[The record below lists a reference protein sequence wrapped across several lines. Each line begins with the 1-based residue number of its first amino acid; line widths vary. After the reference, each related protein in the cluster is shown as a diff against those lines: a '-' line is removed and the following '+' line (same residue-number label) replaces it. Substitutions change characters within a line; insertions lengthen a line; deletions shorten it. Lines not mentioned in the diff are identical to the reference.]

1 MAELDLTGKV
11 AVVTGASRGIGADL
25 ARRFHARGL
34 SLGVCARSQPVLEDN
49 DHVVSRSVDVTDETA
64 FTRFAEEVAARFG
77 AIDLWVNNAG
87 VLAPI
92 KPLRDIDAA
101 AFRAHVD
108 VNLTGVFIGARLY
121 AQHVRSRAGGGVLIN
136 VSSGAAVNPYEGWG
150 PYCAGKASLEMLTR
164 VLAMEERAAGLRAHA
179 VAPGVVDTD
188 MQTQIRESTQANFP
202 RVERFRQRKREG
214 AFNTGRYV
222 ADELL
227 AIAFDPARE
236 TDDVPLRLED
246 EY

>member
-1 MAELDLTGKV
+1 MPEQDLSGKV

-25 ARRFHARGL
+25 ARRFAARGL
-34 SLGVCARSQPVLEDN
+34 KLGLCARSAPVLDESEQ
-49 DHVVSRSVDVTDETA
+49 VVSRSVDVTDEAA
-64 FTRFAEEVAARFG
+64 FTGFAAEVAERFG

-92 KPLRDIDAA
+92 APLRDVDAA

-108 VNLTGVFIGARLY
+108 VNLTGVFIGSRLY
-121 AQHVRSRAGGGVLIN
+121 AQHVRSRAGGGVLVN
-136 VSSGAAVNPYEGWG
+136 VSSGAATNPYEGWG
-150 PYCAGKASLEMLTR
+150 PYCAGKAGLEMLTR
-164 VLAMEERAAGLRAHA
+164 VLAMEERASGLRAHA

-188 MQTQIRESTQANFP
+188 MQKMIRESTQASFP

-214 AFNTGRYV
+214 AFNSGRYV

-227 AIAFDPARE
+227 AIAFDPARR
-236 TDDVPLRLED
+236 TDEVVLRLVD